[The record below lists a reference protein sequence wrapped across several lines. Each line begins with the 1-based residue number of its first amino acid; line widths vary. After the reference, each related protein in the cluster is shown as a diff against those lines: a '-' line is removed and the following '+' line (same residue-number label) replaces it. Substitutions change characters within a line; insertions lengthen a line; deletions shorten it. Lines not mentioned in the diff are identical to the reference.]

1 MGFPSLPTLQP
12 HFRLVFSSLMVEEC
26 KVCGI
31 KGSHKKCA
39 KHIKKSPICILFV
52 PPSPLP
58 HARLLRSGK
67 AGRAQLSGEILDL
80 GQAVG

>member
-1 MGFPSLPTLQP
+1 MGFPSQPTLHP
-12 HFRLVFSSLMVEEC
+12 HLRLVFCSLMVEEC

-39 KHIKKSPICILFV
+39 KHIKKPPICILFM
-52 PPSPLP
+52 PSSPLP
-58 HARLLRSGK
+58 HARLLCSGR
-67 AGRAQLSGEILDL
+67 ASGAQLSGEILDL